1 ARSRDIPHWTSV
13 YLAASRHRSFFNLA
27 HAEDAGLRTIDNR
40 RRSRRAVDAAVRD
53 GKGAALHLFDVE
65 RAVARASPEI
75 GNVLLDLRER
85 FLIAVAHHRHDQ
97 ALLGPDCDA
106 DVIVVLVDDV
116 AAVDL
121 AVDGGNVFQR
131 AHAG

>member
-1 ARSRDIPHWTSV
+1 MEKG
-13 YLAASRHRSFFNLA
+13 A
-27 HAEDAGLRTIDNR
+27 HTRG
-40 RRSRRAVDAAVRD
+40 AVNAAVRD
-53 GKGAALHLFDVE
+53 GERAALHLLYLT
-65 RAVARASPEI
+65 RPVAPAPPEI

-85 FLIAVAHHRHDQ
+85 FLVAVAHHRHDQ

-121 AVDGGNVFQR
+121 GVDGGRGFSR
-131 AHAG
+131 PAPG